1 MAVNKTSLSVGELI
15 REILLEDPDVAARC
29 NGTIFPVATDSAN
42 LPCIL
47 YRRAGLSQLAQKS
60 MRPTDNTAME
70 ILCYTADYEE
80 GIELAEAV
88 RAALDQKSAISNDGT
103 LTMSLCTLE
112 SSEESWQ
119 DDAYIQQMIFNIQI

>member
-1 MAVNKTSLSVGELI
+1 MAVSKTSLSAGELI
-15 REILLEDPDVAARC
+15 KEILLEDPEVSVRC
-29 NGTIFPVATDSAN
+29 NDDIFPVFTNSVK

-47 YRRAGLSQLAQKS
+47 YRRAGLSPRPQKS
-60 MRPTDNTAME
+60 SSVTDDIAIEVMCITE
-70 ILCYTADYEE
+70 HYLE

-88 RAALDQKSAISNDGT
+88 RAALDQKSATSNDGT